1 MRRVR
6 SAKCVFAPRVLLR
19 LPLSGVPACYRGAR
33 TRAAIRI
40 DGARGRGPEQCRND
54 VCGRASRTARTT
66 NRDAA
71 VGPLP
76 ADLAAR
82 ALELDRDGIRLDAG
96 SLRDGAVADRHPGA
110 GLTGRGVLR
119 ADLDQRLLELTP

>member
-1 MRRVR
+1 MCRVR
-6 SAKCVFAPRVLLR
+6 RAKCVFAPRVLQR
-19 LPLSGVPACYRGAR
+19 LSLSRVPACYRGGAR

-71 VGPLP
+71 VDPLP

-82 ALELDRDGIRLDAG
+82 ALELDRDGIHLDAG
-96 SLRDGAVADRHPGA
+96 SLRDGAVAPFLSEAGRAGIGATSSLGRVLVKDR
-110 GLTGRGVLR
+110 
-119 ADLDQRLLELTP
+119 

>member
-1 MRRVR
+1 MCWVRR
-6 SAKCVFAPRVLLR
+6 AKCVFVPRILLR

-33 TRAAIRI
+33 ARAAIRI
-40 DGARGRGPEQCRND
+40 DSARGRSPEQCRND
-54 VCGRASRTARTT
+54 GYGRAIRTARTI

-76 ADLAAR
+76 AGDLATR

-96 SLRDGAVADRHPGA
+96 SLRDAAVVTTTWVPGYWQGGAA
-110 GLTGRGVLR
+110 GWTWINGYWS
-119 ADLDQRLLELTP
+119 

>member
-1 MRRVR
+1 
-6 SAKCVFAPRVLLR
+6 
-19 LPLSGVPACYRGAR
+19 

-54 VCGRASRTARTT
+54 VCGRANRTARTT

-71 VGPLP
+71 VGSLP

-96 SLRDGAVADRHPGA
+96 SLRDGADRHPGA
-110 GLTGRGVLR
+110 ELTGRGVLR
-119 ADLDQRLLELTP
+119 DGPGSTAIGADCLALGADFQSARKGSLGSTPAVR

>member
-1 MRRVR
+1 MCRVR
-6 SAKCVFAPRVLLR
+6 RAKCVFAARVLLR

-54 VCGRASRTARTT
+54 VCGRAIRTARTT

-110 GLTGRGVLR
+110 GLTGRGCCGL
-119 ADLDQRLLELTP
+119 DLDRRLLELTP